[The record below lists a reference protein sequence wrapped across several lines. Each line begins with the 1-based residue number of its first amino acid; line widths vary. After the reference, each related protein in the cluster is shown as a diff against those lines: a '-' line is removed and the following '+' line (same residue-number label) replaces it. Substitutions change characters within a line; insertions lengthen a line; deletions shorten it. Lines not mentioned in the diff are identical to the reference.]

1 MSLYNF
7 NILSHKIYE
16 ILIYAFLQQ
25 KKQEEIFVMNII
37 IAGDGKVGSMLT
49 RQLSAEGYDITLI
62 DANPK
67 VLESTEEMYDIMAV
81 QGNCATMEVLE
92 QAGVKDADLLIAA
105 TSADE
110 INLLCC
116 LTAHSVNRKLHTIA
130 RIRNPEYTD
139 QIMKMRE
146 VFPLSLTI
154 NPEKQAALEIERLL
168 KYPGFLK
175 RDTFAKGRVE
185 IVELR
190 VDANSPLCD
199 HTLADLDSVVG
210 CKVLVCAVLREG
222 SAVAPDGNYTLLAGD
237 RIFVTAPT
245 DTLEALLKNLNIIT
259 HKVKRVL
266 ICGGGRLC
274 YYLAKQLERSGI
286 SVRVI
291 EQDYDRCVHL
301 ANLLPGVTVI
311 HGDASDERLLESE
324 GMDDCDAL
332 VTMTGLDE
340 LNMVIS
346 LQGTIRKVPQVI
358 TKLGR
363 VDNSHILDRLPIGS
377 TISPKQ
383 LCCNTIVRYVRA
395 LRNQTGAAQ
404 TVHTIADGHA
414 EALEFRVDENT
425 KHTKEPLKKLHI
437 KKNVLVVCITHG
449 GNQEIPG
456 GDSSF
461 EKGDTV
467 IIVTSGDVVI
477 YQLNDIFEA

>member
-1 MSLYNF
+1 M
-7 NILSHKIYE
+7 K
-16 ILIYAFLQQ
+16 
-25 KKQEEIFVMNII
+25 II
-37 IAGDGKVGSMLT
+37 IAGNGKVGLALT
-49 RQLSAEGYDITLI
+49 RQLTSEGYDVTLI
-62 DANPK
+62 DSNNN
-67 VLESTEEMYDIMAV
+67 VLESSIERFDVMAV
-81 QGNCATMEVLE
+81 YGNCASMEVLR
-92 QAGVKDADLLIAA
+92 QANIEEADLLITA

-110 INLLCC
+110 VNLLCC
-116 LTAHSVNRKLHTIA
+116 MTAHGMNRRLHTIA
-130 RIRNPEYTD
+130 RIRNPEYTEQAYTLRD
-139 QIMKMRE
+139 M
-146 VFPLSLTI
+146 FGLSMAV
-154 NPEKQAALEIERLL
+154 NPEQQTAAEVDRLL
-168 KYPGFLK
+168 RYPGFLK

-190 VDANSPLCD
+190 VDVDSPLCN
-199 HTLADLDSVVG
+199 HTLADLDSVVK
-210 CKVLVCAVLREG
+210 CKVLICAVLRDG

-245 DTLEALLKNLNIIT
+245 DTLETLLKNLNIIT
-259 HKVKRVL
+259 HKVRRVMV
-266 ICGGGRLC
+266 CGGGRLS

-286 SVRVI
+286 SVRLI
-291 EQDYDRCVHL
+291 EQDYDRCVQL

-346 LQGTIRKVPQVI
+346 LQGTIQHVPQVI

-414 EALEFRVDENT
+414 EALEFQVDEDT
-425 KHTKEPLKKLHI
+425 RHIGEPLKKLHI
-437 KKNVLVVCITHG
+437 KKNILVVCITHG

-456 GDSSF
+456 GDSF
-461 EKGDTV
+461 YEIGDTV